1 MGLIGTN
8 ENRIEGPQR
17 IGLVPHPNLSSTV
30 RADHH
35 VRMMMSLKAGKTSGF
50 QLEIANVEI
59 YLLALVANQHLS
71 RCAAKLATR
80 VGRYFVGFQ
89 LGLRPS
95 EIGFEAPHRWRL
107 SHAQFSVST
116 QRGDKSC

>member
-1 MGLIGTN
+1 MWLTWTN
-8 ENRIEGPQR
+8 ENRIERPQS
-17 IGLVPHPNLSSTV
+17 IGLVTDPNFSLAG

-35 VRMMMSLKAGKTSGF
+35 VRMMMLLKAGKTPGF

-59 YLLALVANQHLS
+59 HLLAMLADQHLS